1 MPQKLLIEVIARN
14 NAVLEDAPLISGFH
28 LFLGFVNRKGAD
40 VLDLSA
46 IDLDSDGLGV
56 AIVAMVDAEAVFE
69 VFVDGDVGR
78 RVHRFLGQGEIVQ
91 SLQGEDGLSVVGVEG
106 FGYEVPALF
115 PGLQKVRNNSLALHG
130 LLIVRPVIAFQA
142 LMLVDGL
149 KDDLDLLNTG
159 RSLHQKDLVLV
170 LDGQLCHTL
179 NVICRQEVLIEGLVG
194 IVLDQLVFPEAGV
207 VLDLAR
213 EGLQNEILVPGE
225 CPRGQISVVQ
235 RRIAVVLVDF
245 LQAHRPPALQE
256 VDEI

>member
-1 MPQKLLIEVIARN
+1 M
-14 NAVLEDAPLISGFH
+14 
-28 LFLGFVNRKGAD
+28 NREGAD
-40 VLDLSA
+40 VFDLGA
-46 IDLDSDGLGV
+46 IDLDADGFGLAFIAV
-56 AIVAMVDAEAVFE
+56 VDAETVLE
-69 VFVDGDVGR
+69 VFVDGDIGG
-78 RVHRFLGQGEIVQ
+78 RVHRFLGQGEVIQ
-91 SLQGEDGLSVVGVEG
+91 SLQGEDGLSVMGVER

-115 PGLQKVRNNSLALHG
+115 PGLQEVRNYSLALHC
-130 LLIVRPVIAFQA
+130 LLVVCPVIAFQA

-149 KDDLDLLNTG
+149 QNDLDFLNPG
-159 RSLHQKDLVLV
+159 RSLHQEYLVLV
-170 LDGQLCHTL
+170 LDSKLCHAL
-179 NVICRQEVLIEGLVG
+179 NVVCRQKVFIERLVG
-194 IVLDQLVFPEAGV
+194 IVLDQLVFPETGV